1 MWWSYKYML
10 CLWVGCVV
18 MGAFYLVYLWDGKS
32 PVEFIIGQI
41 VLGLVGAAREMYLKK
56 YVLK

>member
-1 MWWSYKYML
+1 ML

-18 MGAFYLVYLWDGKS
+18 MGSVYLLSFGGGNK
-32 PVEFIIGQI
+32 PEFIVGQI
-41 VLGLVGAAREMYLKK
+41 VLGIIGAAREMYLKK

>member
-1 MWWSYKYML
+1 MWWSHKYML

-18 MGAFYLVYLWDGKS
+18 MGSFYLLSFGGGNK
-32 PVEFIIGQI
+32 PEFIVGQI
-41 VLGLVGAAREMYLKK
+41 VLGIIGAAREMYLKK